1 MASNLK
7 AAANSR
13 MAAKRKAVSPARTA
27 VKPKA
32 ASNPVRWFEIYVQ
45 DGQRAKAFYEA
56 VFQLKLR
63 KLDTPNMD
71 YWSFPDM
78 IMDKAGTSGA
88 IVKMDG
94 VPSGGNSTIIY
105 FACEDCAVEAER
117 VVDAGGK
124 IHKGKTSIGQY
135 GFIALALDTEGNM
148 IGLHSMT

>member
-1 MASNLK
+1 MATNLK
-7 AAANSR
+7 VAANSR
-13 MAAKRKAVSPARTA
+13 MAAKRKTASPARTA
-27 VKPKA
+27 AKPKA

-45 DGQRAKAFYEA
+45 DTQRAKAFYEA
-56 VFQLKLR
+56 VFELKLR
-63 KLDTPNMD
+63 KLDTDMD

-117 VVDAGGK
+117 VVAAGGK

-135 GFIALALDTEGNM
+135 GFIALVLDTEGNM
-148 IGLHSMT
+148 IGLHSMK